1 MTQAFNR
8 DCMDAMKEYPDK
20 YFDLA
25 VVDPPYG
32 INVGSQP
39 GGGNREYIPFGG
51 TRNQEYEAIK
61 RERERERR
69 ESEEQNRLVKVGG
82 WLLSRPKATPPS
94 MIAPYRRRGI
104 SKNWSEYQN
113 TALSLAEITF
123 LTT

>member
-61 RERERERR
+61 RERERDASRR
-69 ESEEQNRLVKVGG
+69 SKTVWSKWEGGCYHAQKLPRL
-82 WLLSRPKATPPS
+82 R
-94 MIAPYRRRGI
+94 
-104 SKNWSEYQN
+104 
-113 TALSLAEITF
+113 
-123 LTT
+123 